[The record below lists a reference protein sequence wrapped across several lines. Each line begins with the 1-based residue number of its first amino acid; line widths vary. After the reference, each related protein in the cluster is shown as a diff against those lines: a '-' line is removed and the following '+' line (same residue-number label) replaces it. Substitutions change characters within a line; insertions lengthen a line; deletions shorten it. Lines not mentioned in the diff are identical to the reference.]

1 MELCIMFKEDTII
14 IKVDSAQVKINE
26 QTDMPIARVVQE
38 NASLIFVNSR
48 SSNLIKPNFSV
59 TTINADPE

>member
-14 IKVDSAQVKINE
+14 IKVDSAQDKINE
-26 QTDMPIARVVQE
+26 KNELPIARVVQE
-38 NASLIFVNSR
+38 NASLVFVNSR

-59 TTINADPE
+59 KTINADSE

>member
-14 IKVDSAQVKINE
+14 IKVDSAEFKINE
-26 QTDMPIARVVQE
+26 QTELPIARVVQE
-38 NASLIFVNSR
+38 NASLVFVNSR

-59 TTINADPE
+59 TMINTDPE